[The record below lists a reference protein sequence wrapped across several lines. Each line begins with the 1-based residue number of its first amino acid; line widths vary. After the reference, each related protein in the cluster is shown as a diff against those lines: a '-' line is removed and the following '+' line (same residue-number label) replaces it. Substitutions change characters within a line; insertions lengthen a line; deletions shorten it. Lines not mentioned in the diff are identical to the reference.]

1 MLNFKLIGKFE
12 EVLDVA
18 NEFKKYAPEKGD
30 DVRELDEYAAH
41 MYAFFSSWYYV
52 VDVFLLIPCC

>member
-41 MYAFFSSWYYV
+41 MYAFFSS
-52 VDVFLLIPCC
+52 